1 MVMNTIMITTQT
13 TVMNMIADF
22 DSGHYL
28 NHKNQLLNILNL

>member
-1 MVMNTIMITTQT
+1 MNTVTITTQT

-28 NHKNQLLNILNL
+28 NHKNPLLNILTL

>member
-1 MVMNTIMITTQT
+1 MVMNTVTITTQT

-28 NHKNQLLNILNL
+28 NHKNQLLNILTL

>member
-1 MVMNTIMITTQT
+1 MNTVTITTQT

-28 NHKNQLLNILNL
+28 NHKNQLFFFFN